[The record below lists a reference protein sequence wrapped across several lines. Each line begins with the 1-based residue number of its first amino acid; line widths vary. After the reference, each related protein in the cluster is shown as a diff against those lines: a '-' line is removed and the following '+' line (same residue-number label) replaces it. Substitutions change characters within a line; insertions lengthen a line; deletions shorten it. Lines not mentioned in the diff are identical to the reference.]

1 MGRAG
6 GKIFVIRLILDLNS
20 QDFLSHKY
28 FHHKLAHLL
37 IKPLDWRKVIGAST
51 GDLESPDSR
60 YTLRKKGLQRP

>member
-6 GKIFVIRLILDLNS
+6 GKIFAIILINIRLSLDLNS

-60 YTLRKKGLQRP
+60 Y